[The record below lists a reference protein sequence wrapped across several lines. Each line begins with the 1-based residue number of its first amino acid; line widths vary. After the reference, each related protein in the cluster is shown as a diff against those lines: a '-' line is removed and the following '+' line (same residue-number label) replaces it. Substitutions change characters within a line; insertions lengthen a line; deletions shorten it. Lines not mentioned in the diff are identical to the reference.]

1 MGGTVPE
8 IVKVYIKKQPETVD
22 IYIHTLL
29 TSLFYSDKHRVLNL
43 RYYQEHF
50 CRFCFNRL
58 RNKTFILNIKRVIV
72 AYFSHPKNASSDLQ
86 GCVLAVKVDGLVLWC
101 MACG

>member
-1 MGGTVPE
+1 MSGTVPE

-22 IYIHTLL
+22 IYTHIAHKFF
-29 TSLFYSDKHRVLNL
+29 SIVINIDFKPC
-43 RYYQEHF
+43 YYQEHF

-58 RNKTFILNIKRVIV
+58 RYKAFILNIKHVIV

-86 GCVLAVKVDGLVLWC
+86 GCVLAVKVDGLVLCC